1 MNFDLPD
8 DLAKLKADVDAFVRA
23 EVITVDNDPRWT
35 PHGPPDEM
43 RRDLNEKARSAGRLA
58 VRVPEEYGG

>member
-23 EVITVDNDPRWT
+23 EVIPFDALKAAGSWQEAHKAGTIRT
-35 PHGPPDEM
+35 EG
-43 RRDLNEKARSAGRLA
+43 RDYVVQDGDVVL
-58 VRVPEEYGG
+58 VRFHT